1 MDLITEKWELILETV
16 RTEYEMSQISFD
28 TWLKPLRP
36 YRKADHTLYVLI
48 PSEQQMAQDYIRKKY
63 LLPIKVAVA
72 EITGEDLDIIFI
84 LPNEA
89 RKMETEQT
97 NKAPAPAT
105 SADHEET
112 PAFYTGSLMLN
123 PNYTFDT
130 FVVGSNNRFAYSASL
145 AVAETPGEVY
155 NPLFIYGGVGLGKT
169 HLIQSIAHFIKG
181 TNPSALVRYVSSE
194 TFTNELIDAIR
205 NGNSNALTK
214 FREKYRA
221 IDVLLIDDIQF
232 IIGKESTQEEF
243 FHTFNELHTAKKQ
256 IIITSDRP
264 PKDMHILEDRI
275 RSRLEWGL
283 TVDVGRPDYETRM
296 AILKKKQELDH
307 FYLNDDVL
315 QYIAVHITSNI
326 RELEGALNKLQA
338 YHRLENVPITLEI
351 AETELESIISPEKPA
366 EITPEFIMQT
376 VCDHFKIS
384 KEEILSAKR
393 SADIAYPRQI
403 IMYLCR
409 QYCMNLPLKNIG
421 EVLGNRDHSTVM
433 HGIQKIEKQMETS
446 EQTRNTIE
454 LLQNKISPS

>member
-1 MDLITEKWELILETV
+1 MDQILEKWDLILQTVCTEH
-16 RTEYEMSQISFD
+16 EMSPISFD

-36 YRKADHTLYVLI
+36 YCIQDRTLYILV

-63 LLPIKVAVA
+63 LFPLKVAIA
-72 EITGEDLDIIFI
+72 EVTGRELDLQFI

-89 RKMETEQT
+89 KKFNAGSESIQ
-97 NKAPAPAT
+97 PQLC
-105 SADHEET
+105 EET
-112 PAFYTGSLMLN
+112 LSDTVYTGTLSLN

-169 HLIQSIAHFIKG
+169 HLIQSIANFISR

-205 NGNSNALTK
+205 NKNPNALTK

-264 PKDMHILEDRI
+264 PKEMHILEERI

-283 TVDVGRPDYETRM
+283 IVDVGTPDYETRM
-296 AILKKKQELDH
+296 AILKKKEELDH
-307 FYLNDDVL
+307 FYLEEDVL
-315 QYIAVHITSNI
+315 QYIASHITSNI

-338 YHRLENVPITLEI
+338 YHRLEKVPITLDI
-351 AETELESIISPEKPA
+351 AKAELENIISPEKPS
-366 EITPEFIMQT
+366 EITPEFILKT
-376 VCDHFKIS
+376 VCEHFSVS

-393 SADIAYPRQI
+393 SADVTYPRQI

-409 QYCMNLPLKNIG
+409 QNCNNVPLKNIG
-421 EVLGNRDHSTVM
+421 EFLGNRDHSTVM

-446 EQTRNTIE
+446 ESTRKTVE
-454 LLQNKISPS
+454 LLQSKISPD

>member
-1 MDLITEKWELILETV
+1 MDQILEKWELILETV
-16 RTEYEMSQISFD
+16 RTEHEMSPVSFD
-28 TWLKPLRP
+28 TWLKPMQP
-36 YRKADHTLYVLI
+36 YCISGQTLYILV

-63 LLPIKVAVA
+63 LFPLKVAVA
-72 EITGEDLDIIFI
+72 EITGQELDIVFI

-89 RKMETEQT
+89 ESMDLAAAVSAQSQI
-97 NKAPAPAT
+97 T
-105 SADHEET
+105 SEPE
-112 PAFYTGSLMLN
+112 PSFYTGSLTLN

-169 HLIQSIAHFIKG
+169 HLIQSIAHFIKRSDP
-181 TNPSALVRYVSSE
+181 TALVRYVSSE

-264 PKDMHILEDRI
+264 PKDMHVLEERI
-275 RSRLEWGL
+275 KSRLEWGL
-283 TVDVGRPDYETRM
+283 TVDVGAPDYETRM
-296 AILKKKQELDH
+296 AILKKKEELDH
-307 FYLNDDVL
+307 FYLDEEVL
-315 QYIAVHITSNI
+315 QYIASHITANI

-338 YHRLENVPITLEI
+338 YHRLENVPITLDI
-351 AETELESIISPEKPA
+351 AKAELANIISPEKPT
-366 EITPEFIMQT
+366 EITPDFIIKT
-376 VCDHFKIS
+376 VCDHFHVTKD
-384 KEEILSAKR
+384 EIVSARR
-393 SADIAYPRQI
+393 SADVAYPRQI

-409 QYCMNLPLKNIG
+409 QNCNNVPLKNIG
-421 EVLGNRDHSTVM
+421 EILGNRDHSTVM
-433 HGIQKIEKQMETS
+433 HGIQKIEKELTS
-446 EQTRNTIE
+446 SESTRKTIE
-454 LLQNKISPS
+454 VLQSKITPE